1 MVPSTAS
8 QVSTCTSRCGG
19 WAAKRRATAPSPIC
33 EPVWPSPGWS
43 PAELL
48 IRVLMAEGMYADAW
62 DTVRAHGV
70 TLALQQSLA
79 KASEAAHPREALA
92 VYAARVEQLVG
103 AEGNGNYKKSARL
116 VVHMAGLRE
125 PSEQA
130 AYVAELRMRFKTK
143 RNFMKLL
150 ER

>member
-1 MVPSTAS
+1 MVARRVVDPRVDGGRDVRRRLGHGARPWRHPGPS
-8 QVSTCTSRCGG
+8 
-19 WAAKRRATAPSPIC
+19 
-33 EPVWPSPGWS
+33 
-43 PAELL
+43 
-48 IRVLMAEGMYADAW
+48 
-62 DTVRAHGV
+62 
-70 TLALQQSLA
+70 QSLA

-103 AEGNGNYKKSARL
+103 AEGNGNYEESARL

-130 AYVAELRMRFKTK
+130 AYVAELRMRLKTK